1 MHLPGFCA
9 ETAIG
14 KASRTYRSSHTYGDI
29 QTVTD
34 TFVMPSNNAD
44 DSFLDIDEAELAAAF
59 ENVMEEPAN
68 DENIAYRGDY
78 DNDDTAALEDSVFV
92 EDGLNAAA

>member
-1 MHLPGFCA
+1 MMHLPGFCA

-14 KASRTYRSSHTYGDI
+14 KPSRTYRSSHTDGDI

-34 TFVMPSNNAD
+34 TFVMPSNSAD

-59 ENVMEEPAN
+59 ENVIEEPAN
-68 DENIAYRGDY
+68 DDA
-78 DNDDTAALEDSVFV
+78 AALEDSVFV
-92 EDGLNAAA
+92 KDGLNAAA

>member
-14 KASRTYRSSHTYGDI
+14 KASRAYRSSHTYGDI

-34 TFVMPSNNAD
+34 TFVIPSNSAD

-59 ENVMEEPAN
+59 EHVMEEPAN
-68 DENIAYRGDY
+68 DV
-78 DNDDTAALEDSVFV
+78 TAALEDSVFV
-92 EDGLNAAA
+92 KDGLNAAA

>member
-14 KASRTYRSSHTYGDI
+14 KASRTYRSSHSYDDI

-34 TFVMPSNNAD
+34 TFVMPSNSAD
-44 DSFLDIDEAELAAAF
+44 DSFLDMDEAELAAAF
-59 ENVMEEPAN
+59 EIVMEEPAS
-68 DENIAYRGDY
+68 DENTAYRGNY
-78 DNDDTAALEDSVFV
+78 DNDDTPALEDSVFV
-92 EDGLNAAA
+92 KDDLNAAA